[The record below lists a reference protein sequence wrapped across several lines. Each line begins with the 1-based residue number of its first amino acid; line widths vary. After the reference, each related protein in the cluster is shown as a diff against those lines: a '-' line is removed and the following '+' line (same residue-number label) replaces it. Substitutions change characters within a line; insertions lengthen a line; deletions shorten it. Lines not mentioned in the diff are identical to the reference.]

1 VDVSILKSPN
11 IINVDL
17 ENGTLPEIMEM
28 VNNEIQKTPLFEIG
42 LNAHWSEDNNVV
54 DEIKTMLKTK
64 ETVF

>member
-1 VDVSILKSPN
+1 MDVSILKSPN